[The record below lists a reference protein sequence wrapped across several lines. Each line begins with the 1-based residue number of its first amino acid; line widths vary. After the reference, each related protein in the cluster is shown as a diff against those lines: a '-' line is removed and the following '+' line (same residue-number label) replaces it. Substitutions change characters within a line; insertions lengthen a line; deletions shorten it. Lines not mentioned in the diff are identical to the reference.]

1 MGNDRSERKE
11 QNERRACAK
20 RGVRGEQRDG
30 DDGRRGAEAA
40 KAGSGTAPPRTG
52 YGSWEWKCGC
62 VIPLRGRHLRCG
74 GAQYRGERGA
84 RKSVGGPGN
93 AQAKGL
99 RCQGRVPS
107 VECGGGGGEEEQRR
121 GQPFLRS
128 DAVTENGFKLFLKR
142 ILICLHSPIPTH
154 FTFVFVDTL
163 DRIADYPLA
172 GYT

>member
-1 MGNDRSERKE
+1 MREAVRRVRSGGEKRRCAGNDRSERKE

-40 KAGSGTAPPRTG
+40 KAGSGTAPPSTG
-52 YGSWEWKCGC
+52 YGSWEWSGYF
-62 VIPLRGRHLRCG
+62 ILLPWPRHLRCG

-107 VECGGGGGEEEQRR
+107 VEGGGDGQGGGSQRERPLIFDLRTLWLKKMGSMGDVFEE
-121 GQPFLRS
+121 
-128 DAVTENGFKLFLKR
+128 TLFLKGR
-142 ILICLHSPIPTH
+142 
-154 FTFVFVDTL
+154 D
-163 DRIADYPLA
+163 
-172 GYT
+172 